1 VEFRD
6 EEGLELK
13 SWVGYRYAAG
23 CRFRGHGLVV
33 MRVQVTGQ
41 GRGRG
46 VCWGREVTA
55 QGCVDIEREVTRVVP
70 PDSGCATHEWAM
82 RLTREAVYTWQ

>member
-33 MRVQVTGQ
+33 MRVQVTGTPP
-41 GRGRG
+41 GAGSG
-46 VCWGREVTA
+46 VTDWL
-55 QGCVDIEREVTRVVP
+55 
-70 PDSGCATHEWAM
+70 S
-82 RLTREAVYTWQ
+82 